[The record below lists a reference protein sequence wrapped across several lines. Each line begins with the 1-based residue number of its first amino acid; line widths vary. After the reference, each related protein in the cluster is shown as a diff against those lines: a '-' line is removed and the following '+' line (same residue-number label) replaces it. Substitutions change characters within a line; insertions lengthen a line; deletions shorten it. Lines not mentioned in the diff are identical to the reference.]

1 MPNDGEEEQRRCDEP
16 TKDVRTVLPETLAVL
31 IDLADLSGE
40 FLGYVHG
47 VVRVEGP
54 VDPCHVDRR
63 HQDREGPELKTARRR
78 HTKRQLIR
86 IEP

>member
-1 MPNDGEEEQRRCDEP
+1 MPDDGEEEKRRCDEP
-16 TKDVRTVLPETLAVL
+16 TKDLWTVLPKTLAVL
-31 IDLADLSGE
+31 IDLADLPCE
-40 FLGYVHG
+40 LLGYVQG
-47 VVRVEGP
+47 VVGVEGP

-63 HQDREGPELKTARRR
+63 HQDRQGPELKTARRR